1 MYIVCNTKKGDV
13 KKALRHLLNGQTADE
28 IWERSEV
35 PTGGELEE
43 NTDAPLYIATT
54 ARTVSIQV
62 SMKDYKHLKTIT
74 APQEM
79 REQVNQR
86 KVDYVINLNTRTVH
100 KKDCLFKGKKIIK
113 ASLINVKNTGLGVCN
128 RCK

>member
-1 MYIVCNTKKGDV
+1 MYIVCDTKKGDV
-13 KKALRHLLNGQTADE
+13 EKALGHF
-28 IWERSEV
+28 
-35 PTGGELEE
+35 PEE
-43 NTDAPLYIATT
+43 QKIEDALI
-54 ARTVSIQV
+54 IQV
-62 SMKDYKHLKTIT
+62 SMKDYEHLKTIT

-86 KVDYVINLNTRTVH
+86 ETGYVINLNTRTVH

-113 ASLINVKNTGLGVCN
+113 ASLINVKNTGLGVCK